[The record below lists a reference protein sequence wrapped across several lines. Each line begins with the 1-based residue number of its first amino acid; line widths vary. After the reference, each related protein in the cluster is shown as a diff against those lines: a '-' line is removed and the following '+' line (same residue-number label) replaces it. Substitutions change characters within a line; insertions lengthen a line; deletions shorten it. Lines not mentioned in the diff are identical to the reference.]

1 MHIATC
7 SLTISYFQK
16 REFMGEHATEPL
28 VNVALKH
35 VKAIQYDLTAHKFK
49 RHIENQATPTP
60 WLITFCGEDGGK
72 GY

>member
-1 MHIATC
+1 
-7 SLTISYFQK
+7 
-16 REFMGEHATEPL
+16 MGEHATEPL